1 MAIEVPWQQLSADAL
16 DGLIEAYISR
26 DGTDYGT
33 VELSLE
39 TKKQNLRSQVEQGAV
54 VIVFDEMTESCNLL
68 SKQEWINLQQQAE
81 ANRSA
86 EDEYFGL

>member
-16 DGLIEAYISR
+16 DGLIEAYVSR

-39 TKKQNLRSQVEQGAV
+39 TKKQNLRSQVEQGSV

-68 SKQEWINLQQQAE
+68 SKQEWISLQQQAE